1 MAPQGNTTFE
11 CYMTFDELYV
21 APLAVPF
28 LYPHLDASCRNKDG
42 AARGSSNYKR
52 GINMKYKQ
60 YQRKVKGQ
68 SSISHILCSISGVLL
83 FATVLTG
90 VVLSSPITKADSQK
104 TETSNVSVTVNS
116 ACTLYG
122 GPNGTETSGSSIYSA
137 TIDPGTSAEI
147 NGSKLTT
154 ICNDPNGYS
163 LYAIGYSND
172 AYVTPTNTQ
181 MIGAYGNINTGTN
194 TIGDNSSW
202 SMKLAAASGVTP
214 PTILNNFDNY
224 HVVPATY
231 TQIAKY
237 TSSTS
242 SGTAAGAAVQA
253 KYQVYISSGQ
263 LAGTYTGKVKYT
275 MVHPNNAATPSTKTI
290 ADATYMQ
297 EVGSCPSTLT
307 TGMVYQLTD
316 SRDNQKYLVARLK
329 DGNCWMLQ
337 NLKLGRSTS
346 TLTLTPTNSD
356 VGSNYVLDNKLP
368 SPGKFHSYTIDGV
381 PNQNN
386 STEYYCTGDG
396 TASDWESCYYNWY
409 TATAGTG
416 TTYIATQGQNVNNS
430 ICPAGW
436 TLPTQPEFQ
445 QLYNQYPSAAQME
458 VANPTTTKENTP
470 TMGQITDTPGFL
482 FSGAYGIIGAY
493 DLGVCGIYWSR
504 TSYSAQRTYRL
515 FTEASNVNPVSS
527 YGKSYGFA
535 VRCLANS

>member
-1 MAPQGNTTFE
+1 MQRINNSQKIIHRRQ
-11 CYMTFDELYV
+11 
-21 APLAVPF
+21 VPSII
-28 LYPHLDASCRNKDG
+28 AG
-42 AARGSSNYKR
+42 A
-52 GINMKYKQ
+52 
-60 YQRKVKGQ
+60 
-68 SSISHILCSISGVLL
+68 LL
-83 FATVLTG
+83 LVTLLTG
-90 VVLSSPITKADSQK
+90 VFLSSPITKADSQK

-137 TIDPGTSAEI
+137 SIDPGTSAEI

-172 AYVTPTNTQ
+172 AYTTPTNTQ
-181 MIGAYGNINTGTN
+181 MIGSGGIGNINTGTSG
-194 TIGDNSSW
+194 TSASW
-202 SMKLAAASGVTP
+202 WAMKINPVSGSN
-214 PTILNNFDNY
+214 PTIKNGFNSY
-224 HVVPATY
+224 HVVPQTY

-237 TSSTS
+237 ESATTSSS
-242 SGTAAGAAVQA
+242 STGAQA
-253 KYQVYISSGQ
+253 QVKYNVYISSGQ
-263 LAGTYTGKVKYT
+263 TAGTYTGKVKYT
-275 MVHPNNAATPSTKTI
+275 MVHPNNAAAPSTKTI

-337 NLKLGRSTS
+337 NLKLGRTVTS
-346 TLTLTPTNSD
+346 SNTPLTLTPTNSD
-356 VGSNYVLDNKLP
+356 VGSNYTLNYTDIP
-368 SPGKFHSYTIDGV
+368 SGGKFHAYTIDGTQY
-381 PNQNN
+381 QNN
-386 STEYYCTGDG
+386 NTEFYCTGDG

-436 TLPTQPEFQ
+436 TLPTQPQFSA
-445 QLYNQYPSAAQME
+445 LYNQYPSAAQME

-470 TMGQITDTPGFL
+470 TVGQVTNTPGFL
-482 FSGAYGIIGAY
+482 LSGYYNAGGANELGSYGS
-493 DLGVCGIYWSR
+493 YWSR
-504 TSYSAQRTYRL
+504 TAYIAQNAYRL
-515 FTEASNVNPVSS
+515 GMSTSSVFPAGSTSYKYNGFT
-527 YGKSYGFA
+527 
-535 VRCLANS
+535 VRCLAE

>member
-1 MAPQGNTTFE
+1 MKQQNHRQKIIHRRQVPSIIAGALLLVTLLSGTILTNS
-11 CYMTFDELYV
+11 
-21 APLAVPF
+21 AV
-28 LYPHLDASCRNKDG
+28 
-42 AARGSSNYKR
+42 
-52 GINMKYKQ
+52 
-60 YQRKVKGQ
+60 
-68 SSISHILCSISGVLL
+68 
-83 FATVLTG
+83 
-90 VVLSSPITKADSQK
+90 KADNTK

-172 AYVTPTNTQ
+172 AYTTPTNTQ
-181 MIGAYGNINTGTN
+181 MIGSGGIGNINTGTSG
-194 TIGDNSSW
+194 TSASW
-202 SMKLAAASGVTP
+202 WAMKINPVSGSN
-214 PTILNNFDNY
+214 PTIMNNFNNY
-224 HVVPATY
+224 HVVPSTY

-237 TSSTS
+237 ESATTSPSST
-242 SGTAAGAAVQA
+242 GAQA
-253 KYQVYISSGQ
+253 QVKYNVYISSGQ
-263 LAGTYTGKVKYT
+263 TAGTYTGKVKYT
-275 MVHPNNAATPSTKTI
+275 MVHPNNAAAPSTKNI
-290 ADATYMQ
+290 SNATYMQ
-297 EVGSCPSTLT
+297 EVGECPASLT
-307 TGMVYQLTD
+307 TGMVYELTD
-316 SRDNQKYLVARLK
+316 SRDNQKYRVAKLK

-356 VGSNYVLDNKLP
+356 VGSNYVLNNKLP

-381 PNQNN
+381 AGQNN
-386 STEYYCTGDG
+386 STEYYCTGDN

-416 TTYIATQGQNVNNS
+416 TTYIASQGQNVNNS

-436 TLPTQPEFQ
+436 TLPTSGSGGQFQ

-470 TMGQITDTPGFL
+470 TVGQVTNTPGFL
-482 FSGAYGIIGAY
+482 ISGNYYTGGAYA
-493 DLGVCGIYWSR
+493 LGSDGSYWSR
-504 TSYSAQRTYRL
+504 TAYSAQNGYGLYMNT
-515 FTEASNVNPVSS
+515 TGVSPS
-527 YGKSYGFA
+527 YIYGSKYIGFA
-535 VRCLANS
+535 VRCVLRQ

>member
-1 MAPQGNTTFE
+1 MKHQKHQLFN
-11 CYMTFDELYV
+11 Y
-21 APLAVPF
+21 LAVGTP
-28 LYPHLDASCRNKDG
+28 
-42 AARGSSNYKR
+42 
-52 GINMKYKQ
+52 
-60 YQRKVKGQ
+60 
-68 SSISHILCSISGVLL
+68 LL
-83 FATVLTG
+83 LTILTG
-90 VVLSSPITKADSQK
+90 TILTNSTVKADSQK

-172 AYVTPTNTQ
+172 AYTTPTNTQ
-181 MIGAYGNINTGTN
+181 MIGSGGIGNINTGTSG
-194 TIGDNSSW
+194 TSASW
-202 SMKLAAASGVTP
+202 WAMKINLVSGSN
-214 PTILNNFDNY
+214 PTIMNNFNNY
-224 HVVPATY
+224 HVVPQTY

-237 TSSTS
+237 ESATTSSS
-242 SGTAAGAAVQA
+242 STGAQA
-253 KYQVYISSGQ
+253 QVKYNVYISSGQ
-263 LAGTYTGKVKYT
+263 TAGTYTGKVKYT
-275 MVHPNNAATPSTKTI
+275 MVHPNNAAAPSTKNI
-290 ADATYMQ
+290 SNATYMQ
-297 EVGSCPSTLT
+297 EVGECPASLT
-307 TGMVYQLTD
+307 TGMVYELTD

-368 SPGKFHSYTIDGV
+368 SPGIFHEYTIDGV
-381 PNQNN
+381 QHQNN

-436 TLPTQPEFQ
+436 TLPTQPQFRV
-445 QLYNQYPSAAQME
+445 LYNQYPSAAEML

-470 TMGQITDTPGFL
+470 IVGQVTSTPGFL
-482 FSGAYGIIGAY
+482 LSGNYYTGGASNLGSYG
-493 DLGVCGIYWSR
+493 LYWSR
-504 TSYSAQRTYRL
+504 TAYSAQLAYDLYMNTSSVYPAYGGYKYL
-515 FTEASNVNPVSS
+515 GFT
-527 YGKSYGFA
+527 
-535 VRCLANS
+535 VRCVANS